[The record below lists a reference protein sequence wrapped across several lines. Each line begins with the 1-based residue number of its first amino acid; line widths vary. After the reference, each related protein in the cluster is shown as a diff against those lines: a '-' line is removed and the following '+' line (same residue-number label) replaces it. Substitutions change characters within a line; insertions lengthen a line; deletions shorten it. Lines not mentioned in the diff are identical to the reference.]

1 MNDVANEETSDS
13 HANDDSHVSHETLH
27 RRVRALRLELA
38 SRSHMVRAVQEQCK
52 LDVER
57 ARVERDDA
65 LNELELVVKERD
77 AKQSRDRALAATNA
91 GLVLAVER
99 LRREEARSRANAN
112 AVERERDD
120 ARAEALKE
128 REKKEQSER
137 AMEEGKARM
146 NELARDAE
154 RASEDAKVALTIE
167 REARSE
173 VERALRQLEGEL
185 EEAKGEAERASE
197 DANRA
202 LNDAR
207 EAKDAVERALRALEG
222 EHVELKREAER
233 ASEDANE
240 ALTKE
245 REAKDAVE
253 RALRALEG
261 EHVELKREA
270 ERASE
275 EANRALS
282 DEREAKHAVERALR
296 ALEATNA
303 SLVADVERL
312 RREANE
318 QESEAI
324 QAARRERDDAKE
336 VLMRTQ
342 EAKDAVERES
352 SALAATNASLVADVE
367 RARVEAAERER
378 ESVEALAKERKA
390 KCDAE
395 SALSALSATNVE
407 LVAELDGLRGDA
419 ADRDGE
425 AVQAARRER
434 DDAKE
439 ALEKERK
446 AKDDAEIALSGLAA
460 TNAELMQ
467 EANRARSLAEER
479 ESDFER
485 VAQRE
490 RKAKESLAKEREQK
504 VAAENAMSALTATN
518 AGLVEEVKR
527 LSARGA
533 GEDEGKVIRAAR
545 RERDEA
551 NDALKRA
558 SAKKDEVE
566 RESRALAATNAR
578 LAEEMKRLREGEDG
592 QDGGFVRAA
601 RRERD
606 DAHEAL
612 ARERE
617 AKDAAERALSAL
629 AATNAE
635 LLEEV
640 KRLRGDE
647 DERESARFAA
657 LREDYER
664 VSQRLVDAEEACANA
679 SGHVDAN
686 AATTPDRSPSAVPLK
701 KKVAILE
708 ARSRD
713 GIAAQREELIKFMN
727 REKNQRETKKP
738 SGGGQVAST
747 SAGAQREDADTSELA
762 SWRAR
767 DAALDLYIARSDA
780 LDALLE
786 VLNRACAVLER
797 SSEKIRVHEGK
808 IMVNVD
814 DDDDV
819 PPSPRSWEDVA
830 RDLRHPDA
838 ALEAL
843 SLWVDASRESA
854 HYQSMA
860 RVSSAV
866 HLAVFALKRSA
877 GAAAQASQETRE
889 AYALADEASQVY
901 RINLSQA
908 ETEVKLAISRATA
921 AEEANETISKLAS
934 EARAEAEASSKIAEA
949 ARRDL
954 KRRESEL
961 AVRDLSTSMELMS
974 SSPGSSSRS
983 PLRGPRPIAP
993 FPSPEALSP
1002 TRLHNRKSSG
1012 DGASGIFL
1020 SPALRELQILRRALE
1035 HDDG

>member
-65 LNELELVVKERD
+65 LNELELVVSERD

-112 AVERERDD
+112 AVEGERDD

-137 AMEEGKARM
+137 AIEEGKARM

-202 LNDAR
+202 LNDA
-207 EAKDAVERALRALEG
+207 
-222 EHVELKREAER
+222 
-233 ASEDANE
+233 
-240 ALTKE
+240 

-664 VSQRLVDAEEACANA
+664 VSQRLVDAEEARANA

-808 IMVNVD
+808 IMVNV